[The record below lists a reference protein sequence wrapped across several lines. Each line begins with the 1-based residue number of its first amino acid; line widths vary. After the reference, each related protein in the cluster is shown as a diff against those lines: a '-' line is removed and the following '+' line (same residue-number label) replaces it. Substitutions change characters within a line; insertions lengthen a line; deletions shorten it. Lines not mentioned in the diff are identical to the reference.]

1 MIPKDYNQLVY
12 NLLKPLVEDNVEL
25 YLNTVPED
33 ENSQPLD
40 FIVYRTGVVDSALAY
55 GDGKCLLRQCECD
68 VIVNE
73 YGTGNRG
80 DSGQLA
86 KNVEEILLK
95 NEIAYKK
102 YFPGVELKSN
112 TIQTTFTFVLV

>member
-1 MIPKDYNQLVY
+1 MTPKDYNLMVY
-12 NLLKPLVEDNVEL
+12 NLLKSLVEEGVEL

-40 FIVYRTGVVDSALAY
+40 FVVYRTGVVDSALAY

-73 YGTGNRG
+73 YGTGNRD

-86 KNVEEILLK
+86 KKVEQILLDA
-95 NEIAYKK
+95 EIAYKK

-112 TIQTTFTFVLV
+112 TVQTTFTFVLV

>member
-1 MIPKDYNQLVY
+1 MITKDYNKIVY
-12 NLLKPLVEDNVEL
+12 DLLKPLVEEGVEL

-33 ENSQPLD
+33 EDSQPAD
-40 FIVYRTGVVDSALAY
+40 FVVYRTGVVDSALAY

-73 YGTGNRG
+73 YGTGNSST
-80 DSGQLA
+80 SGQLT
-86 KNVEEILLK
+86 KKVEELLID

-112 TIQTTFTFVLV
+112 TVQTTFTFILI